1 MGKKINI
8 ILTVKVF
15 ALLYFFDLIL
25 NEVDKD
31 GKTNLYYRR

>member
-1 MGKKINI
+1 MGKKFNV

-25 NEVDKD
+25 IEVDKY